1 MPTGGARG
9 ETSQTGRLDAFA
21 CVVLGCRRPD
31 AAVNGWNM
39 SGLIINLASLAG
51 GTSRLEAR
59 ATAEEIQLPSAQW
72 PGGAEATLQL
82 DRTADLVAVRGRIR
96 AAARLECVRCLR
108 TFDLPVATQLTVVA
122 DRAGGRGRLE
132 SDLEADDYMTFHD
145 GRQLDLREEAREA
158 LLLELPITPHCR
170 EDCRGLC
177 PRCGAD
183 LNDGPC
189 GCTV

>member
-1 MPTGGARG
+1 
-9 ETSQTGRLDAFA
+9 
-21 CVVLGCRRPD
+21 
-31 AAVNGWNM
+31 M
-39 SGLIINLASLAG
+39 SGFIINLATLAAG
-51 GTSRLEAR
+51 ASRLEAR
-59 ATAEEIQLPSAQW
+59 ATAEELQLPPAEW
-72 PGGAEATLQL
+72 PGGVEAALAL
-82 DRTADLVAVRGRIR
+82 DRAGELVAIRGRVR
-96 AAARLECVRCLR
+96 SAARLECVRCLR
-108 TFDLPVATQLTVVA
+108 TFDLPVTADLTVVT

-132 SDLEADDYMTFHD
+132 RDLETDDYMKFHD

-189 GCTV
+189 GCAA

>member
-1 MPTGGARG
+1 
-9 ETSQTGRLDAFA
+9 
-21 CVVLGCRRPD
+21 
-31 AAVNGWNM
+31 M
-39 SGLIINLASLAG
+39 SGLIISLASLAG

-59 ATAEEIQLPSAQW
+59 ATAEELQLPSAQW
-72 PGGAEATLQL
+72 PRGAEATLQL

-96 AAARLECVRCLR
+96 SAARLECVRCLR
-108 TFDLPVATQLTVVA
+108 TFDLPIATDLTVVA

-132 SDLEADDYMTFHD
+132 ADLEADDYMKFHD

-189 GCTV
+189 GCAA